1 MTSSKHDVISRMF
14 HSHTLASLNKE
25 LKELMDDKAEE
36 KSDAVREAWVTGAKS
51 SPSAPS
57 SAATKPQPTSK
68 NKAEMD
74 SLFGTMSDDDKED
87 EDHAVSEGEQ
97 IDAGHVA
104 RV

>member
-14 HSHTLASLNKE
+14 HSHTLAGINKE
-25 LKELMDDKAEE
+25 LKARMKDTVEE
-36 KSDAVREAWVTGAKS
+36 KTDAVREAWVTGAKS

-57 SAATKPQPTSK
+57 PAATKPQPTSK
-68 NKAEMD
+68 SKAEMET
-74 SLFGTMSDDDKED
+74 LFGSNSEDDKED

-97 IDAGHVA
+97 IETGRIA